1 LKTVVMQLRALT
13 KTPILTGLPFGH
25 VQPKVTLPVGAR
37 VTLLVQGRDV
47 LIGWDHRHAGGPHH
61 DHVAAHGAS
70 H

>member
-1 LKTVVMQLRALT
+1 
-13 KTPILTGLPFGH
+13 
-25 VQPKVTLPVGAR
+25 
-37 VTLLVQGRDV
+37 LLVQGRDV